1 VVCYNVGKATIAK
14 GWICV
19 KTFKLIS
26 LQIVEDAA
34 LVDVVLEDGLI
45 INREDDQNSW
55 LLEAYTADHSHLAFF
70 QKAYASKQDLFVKAV
85 ITKKDNDPATFV
97 TKVCS
102 VKQLG
107 SHTSVLF
114 EGKLKRQRNN
124 YAETLLDH
132 LLQKGLDG
140 NALMVEFKEKMKTKP
155 LLDEVKK

>member
-1 VVCYNVGKATIAK
+1 VCYNGGKATIAE
-14 GWICV
+14 GWICM

-26 LQIVEDAA
+26 LQIVEDAT
-34 LVDVVLEDGLI
+34 LVDVVLVDGLI

-55 LLEAYTADHSHLAFF
+55 LLEAYTADHSQFAFF
-70 QKAYASKQDLFVKAV
+70 QKAYASKQDLFVKVV
-85 ITKKDNDPATFV
+85 ITKKENDPATFV

-107 SHTSVLF
+107 NHTSVLF

-155 LLDEVKK
+155 LLDQVKK